1 MRASSRRHERL
12 RLICARALIPRIM
25 VRLPSIIRSA
35 YIELILMLLLKL
47 VVILL
52 QGSER

>member
-1 MRASSRRHERL
+1 MRAPSRRHERL
-12 RLICARALIPRIM
+12 RLIRARALIPRIM
-25 VRLPSIIRSA
+25 VRLPSIIRPTH
-35 YIELILMLLLKL
+35 IELILLLLLKL